1 MIFVT
6 VGTHEQP
13 FDRLVKEVDCLVK
26 KGEIQED
33 VVVQTGYSNYEPQ
46 YCKWE
51 KFFSYEEMEH
61 YMKVADKVI
70 CHGGP
75 STFMSAMN
83 EGKIPIVVP
92 RLEKYGEHVNN
103 HQLDFVKEVKNAGY
117 KVIVVEDVSK
127 LNVIIKESKV
137 FSTKIESNTE
147 HFNKLLKKEIGELLG
162 DFG

>member
-61 YMKVADKVI
+61 YMKVADK
-70 CHGGP
+70 
-75 STFMSAMN
+75 AMN